1 MNSDRIDREETETSA
16 NTTTQTGGP
25 SSANTPATHQNKM
38 AIRLAVTVF
47 FFTQGICFAS
57 WASRIPDIKLLLGL
71 TDAQLGTILFALPAG
86 LMSSLPLSGWLV
98 TRFGSRRMLLVGTTL
113 YTLTLIVIGLVA
125 NRWQLAG
132 ALFMFGFFGNLV
144 NIAVNTQAIGVE
156 ALYGKSIMA
165 SFHGA
170 WSLAGFTGASIAWF
184 LVSLNT
190 APSHHFAMIAGLVFI
205 LVAVAYKRTLPA
217 MRGSSDAPLFAR
229 PDGLLLRLGIIGFF
243 GMACEGTMFDWS
255 GVYFQKIVEAP
266 EKLVTLGYVAF
277 MSTMTGGRFIGDAL
291 SNRLG
296 RKKMLQLSGA
306 LIATGLLTS
315 VFLPTLITATIGFLL
330 VGFGVSSVVPLVYG
344 AAGKSGTLS
353 PGVALAAVST
363 ISFFGFLLGPPV
375 IGWIAEAA
383 NLRYSF
389 ALVACLGSGI
399 AILATRSRLLQANT

>member
-1 MNSDRIDREETETSA
+1 MNSNRVDRKEPETSA
-16 NTTTQTGGP
+16 TTAAETGGLG
-25 SSANTPATHQNKM
+25 SVRVSAAQQNKVS
-38 AIRLAVTVF
+38 IRLAVTVF

-71 TDAQLGTILFALPAG
+71 NDAQLGTILFALPAG
-86 LMSSLPLSGWLV
+86 LMTSLPLSGWAV
-98 TRFGSRRMLLVGTTL
+98 TRFGSRRMLLVGATL
-113 YTLTLIVIGLVA
+113 YTLTMVVIGLVTD
-125 NRWQLAG
+125 RWELAG
-132 ALFMFGFFGNLV
+132 VLFMFGFFGNLV

-170 WSLAGFTGASIAWF
+170 WSLAGFSGASIAWF

-190 APSHHFAMIAGLVFI
+190 TPFHHFCMIAGLVFV
-205 LVAVAYKRTLPA
+205 LVALAYKRTLPA
-217 MRGSSDAPLFAR
+217 MRGSSDTPLFAR

-277 MSTMTGGRFIGDAL
+277 MATMTGGRFIGDAL
-291 SNRLG
+291 ANRLG

-306 LIATGLLTS
+306 FIATGLLVS
-315 VFLPTLITATIGFLL
+315 VFFPMLVTATIGFLL

-375 IGWIAEAA
+375 IGWIAEVAS
-383 NLRYSF
+383 LRFSF
-389 ALVACLGSGI
+389 ALIACLGSGI
-399 AILATRSRLLQANT
+399 AILATRSRLLQ

>member
-1 MNSDRIDREETETSA
+1 MNSNPTDREETETPGTTTA
-16 NTTTQTGGP
+16 NTGGLD
-25 SSANTPATHQNKM
+25 SASIPATHQNKV

-71 TDAQLGTILFALPAG
+71 NDAQLGTILFALPAG
-86 LMSSLPLSGWLV
+86 LMTSLPLSGWLV
-98 TRFGSRRMLLVGTTL
+98 TRFGSRRMLLVGATL
-113 YTLTLIVIGLVA
+113 YTLTLVLIGLVA
-125 NRWQLAG
+125 DRWQLTG

-156 ALYGKSIMA
+156 AIYGKSIMA

-184 LVSLNT
+184 LVSLNIV
-190 APSHHFAMIAGLVFI
+190 PFHHFLMVAGLVFV
-205 LVAVAYKRTLPA
+205 LVAIAYKRTLPA
-217 MRGSSDAPLFAR
+217 TRGSSDTPLFAR
-229 PDGLLLRLGIIGFF
+229 PDGLLLRLGVIGFF

-277 MSTMTGGRFIGDAL
+277 MSTMTGGRFVGDAL

-306 LIATGLLTS
+306 LITTGLLVS

-344 AAGKSGTLS
+344 AAGKAGTLS

-389 ALVACLGSGI
+389 ALIACLGSGI
-399 AILATRSRLLQANT
+399 AMLATRSRLLQKS

>member
-1 MNSDRIDREETETSA
+1 MNSNPVDREEPKTSA
-16 NTTTQTGGP
+16 TTGAETGGLGSGRIP
-25 SSANTPATHQNKM
+25 TAQQNKVS
-38 AIRLAVTVF
+38 IRLAVTVF

-71 TDAQLGTILFALPAG
+71 NDAQLGTILFALPAG
-86 LMSSLPLSGWLV
+86 LMTSLPLSGWAV
-98 TRFGSRRMLLVGTTL
+98 TRFGSRRMVLVGSTL
-113 YTLTLIVIGLVA
+113 YTLTMVVIGLVS
-125 NRWQLAG
+125 NRWELAG
-132 ALFMFGFFGNLV
+132 VLFMFGFFGNLV

-170 WSLAGFTGASIAWF
+170 WSLAGFSGASIAWF

-190 APSHHFAMIAGLVFI
+190 SPLHHFYCIAGLVFVLI
-205 LVAVAYKRTLPA
+205 ALAYKRTLPA
-217 MRGSSDAPLFAR
+217 MRGSSDTPLFAR

-306 LIATGLLTS
+306 LITTGLLVS
-315 VFLPTLITATIGFLL
+315 VLLPSLVTATIGFLL

-344 AAGKSGTLS
+344 AAGKSPTLS

-375 IGWIAEAA
+375 IGWIAEVAS
-383 NLRYSF
+383 LRYSF

-399 AILATRSRLLQANT
+399 AILATRSRLLQ

>member
-1 MNSDRIDREETETSA
+1 MNSNRVDRKEPETSA
-16 NTTTQTGGP
+16 TTAAETGGL
-25 SSANTPATHQNKM
+25 SSARVLAAQQNKVS
-38 AIRLAVTVF
+38 IRLAVTVF

-71 TDAQLGTILFALPAG
+71 NDAQLGTILFALPAG
-86 LMSSLPLSGWLV
+86 LMTSLPLSGWAV
-98 TRFGSRRMLLVGTTL
+98 TRFGSRRMLLVGATL
-113 YTLTLIVIGLVA
+113 YTLTMVVIGLVTD
-125 NRWQLAG
+125 RWELAG
-132 ALFMFGFFGNLV
+132 VLFMFGLFGNLV

-170 WSLAGFTGASIAWF
+170 WSLAGFSGASIAWF
-184 LVSLNT
+184 MVSLNI
-190 APSHHFAMIAGLVFI
+190 APFHHFCMIAGLVVV
-205 LVAVAYKRTLPA
+205 LVALAYKRTLPA
-217 MRGSSDAPLFAR
+217 MRGSSDTPLFAR

-277 MSTMTGGRFIGDAL
+277 MGTMTGGRFIGDAL

-306 LIATGLLTS
+306 LITTGLLVS
-315 VFLPTLITATIGFLL
+315 VLFPMLVTATIGFLL

-375 IGWIAEAA
+375 IGWIAEVAS
-383 NLRYSF
+383 LRFSF
-389 ALVACLGSGI
+389 ALIACLGSGI
-399 AILATRSRLLQANT
+399 AILATRSRLLQ